1 MASDFDDIVCACGHA
16 VHDKQS
22 EKSLQIKPVDSKY
35 PPELVTLAL
44 HEVQAW
50 AALLHVMP

>member
-1 MASDFDDIVCACGHA
+1 MASDFDDIVCAYGHA

-35 PPELVTLAL
+35 PPDLAL

>member
-1 MASDFDDIVCACGHA
+1 MASDFDDIACAYGHA
-16 VHDKQS
+16 VHDKHS
-22 EKSLQIKPVDSKY
+22 GKLLQIKPVDSKD
-35 PPELVTLAL
+35 PPELVLAL